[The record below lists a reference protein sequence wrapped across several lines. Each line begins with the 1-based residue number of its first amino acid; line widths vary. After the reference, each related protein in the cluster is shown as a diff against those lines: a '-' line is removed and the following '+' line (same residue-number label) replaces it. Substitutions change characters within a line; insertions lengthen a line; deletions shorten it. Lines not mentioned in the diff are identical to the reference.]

1 MTVEIKGAQ
10 AKNTLSKDLRA
21 KSGKIHEDKPSE
33 QEKQR

>member
-1 MTVEIKGAQ
+1 MTAEIRRVQ